1 MVIPNYDIANYGD
14 KNTFYLQ
21 KFFLDLEKNSD
32 NLFHGMK
39 NF

>member
-21 KFFLDLEKNSD
+21 KFLKSFSRFRKK
-32 NLFHGMK
+32 F
-39 NF
+39 